1 MFRVPVR
8 GCWVWWVGAV
18 TFLGAVPT
26 STSSSPYYDINHVDR
41 QDASQNGGAVDSN
54 DTIEEVQQDSTVC
67 PRTIIEYPT
76 KNLCRSRSL
85 LSHIQR
91 LQLSRARLEV
101 GLHDVRPNASSHM
114 GFYTYSY
121 GETELYTG
129 SQPLI
134 YYRIYK
140 NGNDMIRN
148 ILKSVSLTLRLS
160 LWEVSPTLNVNLRD
174 KTCRQS
180 RTRIPFTF
188 FRDPMSRFV
197 SAYGE
202 YEIYLESMCPYT
214 HRSRLYKMCRVIHDL
229 VHTVYVKS
237 AVGTVDRVKEMIRM
251 VLHYDGSSS
260 QMIRELGYDISH
272 FFAQV
277 NVLLIAGTAETAPL
291 QHYKLE
297 QFQQDWERF
306 ANSTPIPYHLTG
318 SVQQDISQRS
328 NSQSWHVS
336 QADLHQAKAA
346 ATELLLDRGRVDG
359 EDTDGSAKGRAA
371 EGAEVDQ
378 DERREN
384 TAYVRAVCRLYLPD
398 YVCLDYPLPPE
409 CQDLYDELRCDE
421 QLYADANTVTAP
433 SPPTLSWLL
442 RYLDA
447 ALGSLPLCKMF
458 PVRHWPL
465 SMLTK
470 GSCWGRADHM
480 ECMLGREYGFPV

>member
-1 MFRVPVR
+1 MFFF
-8 GCWVWWVGAV
+8 WWVGAV
-18 TFLGAVPT
+18 ALLGVVPT
-26 STSSSPYYDINHVDR
+26 STYPYHDINHVDR
-41 QDASQNGGAVDSN
+41 QDIAQHGGTVSSN
-54 DTIEEVQQDSTVC
+54 DTIEEVQQNSTSC
-67 PRTIIEYPT
+67 PTNKHPI

-129 SQPLI
+129 FQALI

-160 LWEVSPTLNVNLRD
+160 LREVSPTLNVNLRD
-174 KTCRQS
+174 KTCGQS
-180 RTRIPFTF
+180 TTRIPFTF

-202 YEIYLESMCPYT
+202 YEVYLESMCPYT
-214 HRSRLYKMCRVIHDL
+214 HRPRLYKMCRIIHDL

-237 AVGTVDRVKEMIRM
+237 AVGTVTRVKEMIRM
-251 VLHYDGSSS
+251 ILHYDGSSS

-277 NVLLIAGTAETAPL
+277 NVLLIAGNAEAVPL
-291 QHYKLE
+291 QQYKIE

-318 SVQQDISQRS
+318 SVQRDISQRS

-336 QADLHQAKAA
+336 QADLHKAKAS
-346 ATELLLDRGRVDG
+346 ATELLLDRRRIDVEDADGAATERVVD
-359 EDTDGSAKGRAA
+359 
-371 EGAEVDQ
+371 GAEVDQ
-378 DERREN
+378 DERRESRV
-384 TAYVRAVCRLYLPD
+384 YVRAVCRLYLPD

-409 CQDLYDELRCDE
+409 CQDLYDELHRDE
-421 QLYADANTVTAP
+421 QEYADANTATAP
-433 SPPTLSWLL
+433 SPSTRSWLL
-442 RYLDA
+442 QYLDV
-447 ALGSLPLCKMF
+447 ALRSLPLCKVF
-458 PVRHWPL
+458 PMTHWPL
-465 SMLTK
+465 SVLMEVP
-470 GSCWGRADHM
+470 CWGHADPL
-480 ECMLGREYGFPV
+480 ECVLGRSYGFPV